1 MGVKQHLVGLQKIGP
16 DDKGEA
22 VRQLEVRHL
31 QFGALAAEDRPV
43 LAPIELKPRP
53 LVCCSRCRSAFQSRT
68 KAATRL

>member
-1 MGVKQHLVGLQKIGP
+1 VGLQKIGP

-43 LAPIELKPRP
+43 LAPDPMGRWI
-53 LVCCSRCRSAFQSRT
+53 
-68 KAATRL
+68 ATNALAE